1 MASLPAPDALGAVLD
16 QAWELLLQGATRRH
30 SPFHQGVLASLG
42 ADGVDARYVVLRG
55 AEREHHAL
63 AFHTDRRS
71 PKCAQ
76 LAAHPQVAWC
86 FFGDGV
92 QLRCSGIAQLLDD
105 DARLQQAWELT
116 TRFGRRCYRVEQAP
130 GSPLDGPHSGLPE
143 SALDPDE
150 PAEVADS
157 GRPNFARV
165 EVVLQRIDWLHLGH
179 AGHRRALFDAGDG
192 WQGRWVQP

>member
-1 MASLPAPDALGAVLD
+1 MATLPAPDQLELVFD
-16 QAWELLLQGATRRH
+16 QAWQLLLEGATRRH

-55 AEREHHAL
+55 ADRARHSL

-76 LAAHPQVAWC
+76 LQAQPQVAWC

-92 QLRCSGIAQLLDD
+92 QLRCSGLAQLLDD
-105 DARLQQAWELT
+105 DTRLQQAWDRT

-130 GSPLDGPHSGLPE
+130 GSALDGPRSGLPPT
-143 SALDPDE
+143 ALDPNE
-150 PAEVADS
+150 PAEAADS

-165 EVVLQRIDWLHLGH
+165 EVQLQRIDWLHLGH
-179 AGHRRALFDAGDG
+179 AGHRRALFDAVDG